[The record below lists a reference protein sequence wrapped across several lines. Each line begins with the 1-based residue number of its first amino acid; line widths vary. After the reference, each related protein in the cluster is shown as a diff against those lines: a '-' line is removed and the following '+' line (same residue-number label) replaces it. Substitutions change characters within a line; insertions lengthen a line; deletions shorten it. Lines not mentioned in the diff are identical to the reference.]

1 MKIKSYKELVQWE
14 ATWRQNHP
22 HERYGQAFCNE
33 FDIQCEDLFYTED
46 GYEAR
51 CIIEELIC
59 EQVGAE
65 NFWS

>member
-46 GYEAR
+46 MKHVVSLK
-51 CIIEELIC
+51 I
-59 EQVGAE
+59 
-65 NFWS
+65 